1 MNKATARKRV
11 NITLPQKTLQLIERV
26 VPKGDRSRFVDEAV
40 HFYVKEAGR
49 ENLRALLREG
59 ASVHAERDLGL
70 VEEWFPLEQEVWQK
84 NKKK

>member
-1 MNKATARKRV
+1 M
-11 NITLPQKTLQLIERV
+11 NITLPQKTLQLINRV
-26 VPKGDRSRFVDEAV
+26 APKGDRSRFVDEAV

-59 ASVHAERDLGL
+59 ASKRAERDLGL
-70 VEEWFPLEQEVWQK
+70 VEEWFPLEKVWRR